1 MSLKDALRASLPE
14 GMWRNLGFCKR
25 LPVYWRVDR
34 SESLRVRKRLQGLP
48 LFVTD
53 DVCVF
58 SPESLTAYICWK
70 AQGLEDPSSSVE
82 TRDFLQL
89 AKGRKALVDIG
100 AQTGFMS
107 ALFARSRSGSF
118 KISSL
123 EPDLQVL
130 PILRWAKELNEGK
143 NGDWQIL
150 PFAVSNTTERV
161 SIPVSNFVYELRG
174 ERTESPARMEVQAIK
189 LSDLLQQL
197 GWTPDILKIDVES
210 FEYEILTSSL
220 EFLNGR
226 KPALQLEV
234 HWKILASRGRSAKD
248 FLSPLADIGY
258 RGIRRGYRDFAAWQ
272 RAGGSE
278 PVSRISLHV
287 A

>member
-1 MSLKDALRASLPE
+1 MSLKDTLRASLPE

-25 LPVYWRVDR
+25 LPAYWRVDR
-34 SESLRVRKRLQGLP
+34 SESLRVRKRLKGLP

-89 AKGRKALVDIG
+89 AKGRKAFVDIG

-161 SIPVSNFVYELRG
+161 SIPVSNFVYGSVVNAPNRRRGWRFRPLSFRIFFSNWAGLR
-174 ERTESPARMEVQAIK
+174 I
-189 LSDLLQQL
+189 
-197 GWTPDILKIDVES
+197 
-210 FEYEILTSSL
+210 F
-220 EFLNGR
+220 
-226 KPALQLEV
+226 
-234 HWKILASRGRSAKD
+234 SRSTW
-248 FLSPLADIGY
+248 SPLNMRY
-258 RGIRRGYRDFAAWQ
+258 
-272 RAGGSE
+272 
-278 PVSRISLHV
+278 
-287 A
+287 